1 MTENHFCAILLMF
14 LSINAPG
21 ACLCSAA
28 RIMDHSILD
37 KVIAAQVSEKAQ
49 HMRMQE
55 MLQTLLDRLHER
67 ERDVLVRRFGL
78 YGQNELTLKDIGEQ
92 FAITRERVR
101 QIEANGLKKLQELM
115 RDKSVSDVV
124 DPVVTSTIHLLEERG
139 GVLSGEELWE
149 IVCQRTELPTS
160 DTVTRDAFEF
170 VLEQLL
176 SDRIDALP
184 QTRDRQYGWKLHFVP
199 LDHWQLTVDEA
210 RSLLEEHQKPMEEEH
225 FFTKLKQRRADT
237 EEAVIR
243 SHIRLSK
250 HVRKNVLGQWGLHHW
265 NVIAP
270 RRVNDKIYLI
280 LKKEQKPLHFND
292 ITQRINDAGF
302 DRKVAYPSTVHNEL
316 ILDSKYILVGRGI
329 YALSEWGYTSGVVA
343 DVIIEVLSTSNH
355 PLDRDTIVEEVL
367 KRRIVRKSTILLAL
381 TDRARFDRTCDGH
394 YQLVVTPPVQT
405 VTTTSSTSS
414 I

>member
-1 MTENHFCAILLMF
+1 
-14 LSINAPG
+14 
-21 ACLCSAA
+21 
-28 RIMDHSILD
+28 MDHSILD

-78 YGQNELTLKDIGEQ
+78 YGQPELTLKDIGEQ

-101 QIEANGLKKLQELM
+101 QIESNGLKKLQELM

-124 DPVVTSTIHLLEERG
+124 DPVVTSTMHLLEERG
-139 GVLSGEELWE
+139 GVLAAEELWE
-149 IVCQRTELPTS
+149 IVCQRTELPTT

-170 VLEQLL
+170 VIEQLL
-176 SDRIDALP
+176 ADRIDALG
-184 QTRDRQYGWKLHFVP
+184 QTRDRHYGWKLHFVP
-199 LDHWQLTVDEA
+199 LDQWQSTVDEA
-210 RSLLEEHQKPMEEEH
+210 KALLEEQKKPMEEDH
-225 FFTKLKQRRADT
+225 FFKQLLERRADAQ
-237 EEAVIR
+237 EAVIR

-250 HVRKNVLGQWGLHHW
+250 HIRKNVLGQWGLHHW

-292 ITQRINDAGF
+292 ITQRINEAGF

-343 DVIIEVLSTSNH
+343 DVIIEVLSTSNQ
-355 PLDRDTIVEEVL
+355 PLNRDTIVEEVL

-381 TDRARFDRTCDGH
+381 TDRARFDRTSEGNYC
-394 YQLVVTPPVQT
+394 LAVSPSISTPVAVTSPTP
-405 VTTTSSTSS
+405 SL
-414 I
+414 